1 MPREDAF
8 RVEGV
13 VLEALSD
20 RTCRVALSNGH
31 TLVGFLTRRMRE
43 ELGAPR
49 EGHKLI
55 LQVSPYDLSEGRI
68 VGVKQKVNK

>member
-1 MPREDAF
+1 MPGKDAF

-31 TLVGFLTRRMRE
+31 TLLGFLTRRMRE
-43 ELGAPR
+43 ELGSPR
-49 EGHKLI
+49 TGQQLI
-55 LQVSPYDLSEGRI
+55 LQVSPFDLSSGRI
-68 VGVKQKVNK
+68 VGVK

>member
-1 MPREDAF
+1 MPRKDAF

-20 RTCRVALSNGH
+20 RTFRVVLSNGH
-31 TLVGFLTRRMRE
+31 KLLGFLTRRTKD
-43 ELGAPR
+43 ELGSL
-49 EGHKLI
+49 GQGQKVV

-68 VGVKQKVNK
+68 IGVK

>member
-13 VLEALSD
+13 VLEALSE
-20 RTCRVALSNGH
+20 RTCRVGLSNGH
-31 TLVGFLTRRMRE
+31 QLLGFLTRRFQQ

-49 EGHKLI
+49 KGQKLI

-68 VGVKQKVNK
+68 VGVQQKVKK

>member
-1 MPREDAF
+1 MPGEDAF

-20 RTCRVALSNGH
+20 RTCRVGLSNGH
-31 TLVGFLTRRMRE
+31 KLIGFLTRRMKE
-43 ELGAPR
+43 ELGPPR
-49 EGHKLI
+49 VGQQLV

-68 VGVKQKVNK
+68 VGIKRKVDQ